1 MRVLILL
8 AAALVLAAC
17 SKLTE
22 ANYAKLKSGMTIEE
36 VEAVMGSADKC
47 DEALGF
53 RSCEWGDEQK
63 YIRVKYMG
71 EKVIALSKK
80 GLG

>member
-1 MRVLILL
+1 MRFMILAL
-8 AAALVLAAC
+8 ALLLAAC

-22 ANYAKLKSGMTIEE
+22 ANYAKLKTGMTIDE

-53 RSCEWGDEQK
+53 RSCEWGSEER

-80 GLG
+80 GLD

>member
-17 SKLTE
+17 GKLTE
-22 ANYAKLKSGMTIEE
+22 ANYAKLKSGMTIDE

-53 RSCEWGDEQK
+53 RSCEWGSEQK

-71 EKVIALSKK
+71 GKVIALSKR
-80 GLG
+80 GLE

>member
-1 MRVLILL
+1 VRFMILAMTL
-8 AAALVLAAC
+8 MLAAC
-17 SKLTE
+17 GKLTE
-22 ANYAKLKSGMTIEE
+22 ANYAKLKSGMTIDE

-53 RSCEWGDEQK
+53 RSCEWGSEQK

-71 EKVIALSKK
+71 GKVIALSKR
-80 GLG
+80 GLE